1 MPHLYGQRVILREYR
16 ESDFEHVRRW
26 VNDREAT
33 ANLSPIFDRVQTE
46 PMTRS
51 FFDKPLNNELPGHY
65 FVIADRESE
74 QYLGQIDIRT
84 QDDPSRQA
92 SLGLIVPDLA
102 NRGRGY
108 GREATALM
116 LTFAFDTLNLHKV
129 WLHVFVRNEGA
140 IGLYRSLGFVTDG
153 VLRDDVYRGGA
164 YLDVMIMSILADEWR
179 SRAGER

>member
-1 MPHLYGQRVILREYR
+1 MPHLYGQRIILREYR

-26 VNDREAT
+26 VNDSEAT
-33 ANLSPIFDRVQTE
+33 ANLSSIFDRVQTE
-46 PMTRS
+46 AMTRS
-51 FFDKPLNNELPGHY
+51 FFNKPLNNELPGHY
-65 FVIADRESE
+65 FVIADREDES
-74 QYLGQIDIRT
+74 YIGQIDIRT

-108 GREATALM
+108 GREAIGLI

-129 WLHVFVRNEGA
+129 WLHVLARNEGA

-153 VLRDDVYRGGA
+153 VLREDVYRDGV
-164 YLDVMIMSILADEWR
+164 YLDAMIMSILAREWR
-179 SRAGER
+179 SCT